1 MLAGTVRK
9 LTPVLIVDAIEPVL
23 PFWVERLGF
32 TVVAEVPHDGALGF
46 VILVKDGVELMYQ
59 TRASVADDAPGVLPT
74 GEPTRDATSL
84 FFEVSDLDAVATA
97 MTGLDPVVPRRRTF
111 YGMDE
116 IGRARA
122 RRAGGDVRA
131 AVIAEPGPTTDVP
144 DDVRAVE
151 PTGT

>member
-1 MLAGTVRK
+1 MPASAVRK

-32 TVVAEVPHDGALGF
+32 AKVAEVPHGDALGF

-59 TRASVADDAPGVLPT
+59 TRASVADDAPGSAPAA
-74 GEPTRDATSL
+74 DARADLTAL
-84 FFEVSDLDAVATA
+84 FFEVADLDATA
-97 MTGLDPVVPRRRTF
+97 AALDGLEHVVPRRRTF

-116 IGRARA
+116 VGVREPGGRVVMFAQPVSA
-122 RRAGGDVRA
+122 ADDPAG
-131 AVIAEPGPTTDVP
+131 AEP
-144 DDVRAVE
+144 AVE

>member
-32 TVVAEVPHDGALGF
+32 TVVAEVPHHDALGF
-46 VILVKDGVELMYQ
+46 VILVRDEVELMYQ
-59 TRASVADDAPGVLPT
+59 TRASVAEDAPAVLPT

-84 FFEVSDLDAVATA
+84 FFEVADLEAVASA
-97 MTGLDPVVPRRRTF
+97 VAGLDLVVPRRRTF

-116 IGRARA
+116 LG
-122 RRAGGDVRA
+122 VR
-131 AVIAEPGPTTDVP
+131 EPGGRVVMFAQPVTAEAGAATDIP

>member
-32 TVVAEVPHDGALGF
+32 TVVAEVPHHDALGF

-59 TRASVADDAPGVLPT
+59 TRASVADDAPAALPT

-84 FFEVSDLDAVATA
+84 FFEVSDLEAVVAA
-97 MTGLDPVVPRRRTF
+97 VERLDLVVPRRRTF
-111 YGMDE
+111 YGTEE
-116 IGRARA
+116 IGVREPGGRVVVFAQPV
-122 RRAGGDVRA
+122 AGGAGADA
-131 AVIAEPGPTTDVP
+131 AEP
-144 DDVRAVE
+144 AVE

>member
-9 LTPVLIVDAIEPVL
+9 LTPVLMVDAIEPVL

-32 TVVAEVPHDGALGF
+32 TVAAEVPHHDALGF
-46 VILVKDGVELMYQ
+46 VILARDGVELMYQ
-59 TRASVADDAPGVLPT
+59 TRASVADDAPDVLPT

-84 FFEVSDLDAVATA
+84 FFEVTDLDAVATA
-97 MTGLDPVVPRRRTF
+97 LTGLDLAVPRRRTF

-116 IGRARA
+116 IG
-122 RRAGGDVRA
+122 VR
-131 AVIAEPGPTTDVP
+131 EPGGRVVMFAQPLAPDAGPTSDVP

>member
-1 MLAGTVRK
+1 MTAITVRR

-32 TVVAEVPHDGALGF
+32 TVVAEVPHGDAIGF

-59 TRASVADDAPGVLPT
+59 TRASVAEDNAASLPPAGASADMT
-74 GEPTRDATSL
+74 GL
-84 FFEVSDLDAVATA
+84 FFEVEDLDVVAAAVE
-97 MTGLDPVVPRRRTF
+97 GLELVVPRRRTF

-116 IGRARA
+116 LG
-122 RRAGGDVRA
+122 VR
-131 AVIAEPGPTTDVP
+131 EPGGRVVMFAQPVP
-144 DDVRAVE
+144 ADATAADAPAVE

>member
-1 MLAGTVRK
+1 
-9 LTPVLIVDAIEPVL
+9 
-23 PFWVERLGF
+23 
-32 TVVAEVPHDGALGF
+32 VAEVPHDGALGF

-116 IGRARA
+116 IGVREP
-122 RRAGGDVRA
+122 GGRVVMFA
-131 AVIAEPGPTTDVP
+131 QPVIAEPAPTTDVP